1 MSVDFKPPIRTAR
14 GPSVRLRE
22 ALVEL
27 AGEHA
32 QMTRQSER
40 AWASITFEGARHT
53 FELAF
58 AGHVAVADGEAF
70 IAELPD
76 HEFSVPGH
84 LVAEATVVAV
94 DHSLVPEPR
103 MTVTCELLLL
113 KDA

>member
-1 MSVDFKPPIRTAR
+1 
-14 GPSVRLRE
+14 
-22 ALVEL
+22 
-27 AGEHA
+27 
-32 QMTRQSER
+32 
-40 AWASITFEGARHT
+40 AWATITFEGARHT

-58 AGHVAVADGEAF
+58 EGQVAVDNGEAF
-70 IAELPD
+70 VAELPD

-94 DHSLVPEPR
+94 DHALAPEPR